1 MPPAGLRLL
10 PRGPLP
16 ALGQFNTVDGD
27 LHRAWARL
35 LPAAGTLCVLHQDDG
50 SKRRNWADG
59 EATGAAVASFLFPR
73 PILVHTR
80 TWIIRMGTENE
91 RCQTARRPS
100 AGEESVTARYM
111 AASAAAGRPDQLV
124 YTQVRRATVQFLKN
138 PERRCP
144 ASSTDRPAPPR
155 ATHPLNRYARGPAR
169 GRR

>member
-35 LPAAGTLCVLHQDDG
+35 LPAAGTLCVLHQDDLG

-80 TWIIRMGTENE
+80 TWIIRIGDGKRKVSNGT
-91 RCQTARRPS
+91 TALRRRGKRHR
-100 AGEESVTARYM
+100 ALHGGLRGGG
-111 AASAAAGRPDQLV
+111 AA
-124 YTQVRRATVQFLKN
+124 
-138 PERRCP
+138 
-144 ASSTDRPAPPR
+144 RPARVHAGAPR
-155 ATHPLNRYARGPAR
+155 YRSI
-169 GRR
+169 